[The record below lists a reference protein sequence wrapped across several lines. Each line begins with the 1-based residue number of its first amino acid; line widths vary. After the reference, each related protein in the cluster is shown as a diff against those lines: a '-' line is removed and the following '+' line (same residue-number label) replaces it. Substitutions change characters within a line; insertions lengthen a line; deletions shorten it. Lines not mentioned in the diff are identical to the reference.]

1 MRDAPLRDIGDAPT
15 VTRPAPARP
24 AGDAASADR
33 APGAS
38 TSDGLTP
45 DDTRPEPPGSEAPGS
60 EAPGSEAGTA
70 TADIAAGRAVLEAEA
85 AGLGALAA
93 SLDASFAAAVAILA
107 ATSGRVVVTGM
118 GKSGHVARKIAAT
131 LASTGTPALFVHPA
145 EASHGDLGMIVE
157 GDAVLALS
165 NSGETAELA
174 DLVAHARRFGLR
186 LLAITARAASALA
199 RAADVLLL
207 LPAAPE
213 ACPLGLAP
221 TTSTT
226 MQLALGDA
234 LAVALLT
241 RRGFSPSDF
250 SVFHPGGKLG
260 ARLRHVRD
268 LMHAGPGL
276 PLATAATPMPEALIR
291 MTEGRFGCLGI
302 VDDAGQLIGIVT
314 DGDLRRAMAPDLLAR
329 RAGEVMT
336 AAPRTIGPDA
346 LAAEALALMNR
357 RDRPITALFVVA
369 AGRPVGIVHVHD
381 LLRAGVA

>member
-1 MRDAPLRDIGDAPT
+1 MRDAAETPT
-15 VTRPAPARP
+15 VTRPPAIGPTPEGARN
-24 AGDAASADR
+24 SAQA
-33 APGAS
+33 APGA
-38 TSDGLTP
+38 
-45 DDTRPEPPGSEAPGS
+45 A
-60 EAPGSEAGTA
+60 AGAAAQA
-70 TADIAAGRAVLEAEA
+70 TIQSGRAVLAAEA
-85 AGLGALAA
+85 AGITALAA
-93 SLDASFAAAVAILA
+93 TLGPAFAQAVEILA
-107 ATSGRVVVTGM
+107 ETRGRVVVTGM
-118 GKSGHVARKIAAT
+118 GKSGHIARKIAAT

-157 GDAVLALS
+157 GDCVLALS

-174 DLVAHARRFGLR
+174 DLVAHTRRFGLR

-207 LPAAPE
+207 LPPAAE

-250 SVFHPGGKLG
+250 RVFHPGGKLG
-260 ARLRHVRD
+260 ARLTHVRD
-268 LMHAGPGL
+268 LMHAGAEL

-291 MTEGRFGCLGI
+291 MTEARFGCLGI
-302 VDDAGQLIGIVT
+302 VDAQGLLAGIVT

-329 RAGEVMT
+329 TAGEVMT

-357 RDRPITALFVVA
+357 RDRPITALFVID
-369 AGRPVGIVHVHD
+369 AGRPVGILHVHD